1 MKNGFEGISPRIM
14 GNMENTV
21 ERLKK
26 NKNEKIFVLLF
37 KHDSKHLKMYILNK
51 NTLNVSLKEYDY
63 SILMFST
70 FFERNMFT
78 LIFL

>member
-1 MKNGFEGISPRIM
+1 MNLKELVKNYGKYGKHNRKI
-14 GNMENTV
+14 
-21 ERLKK
+21 KK